1 MLERRRRAL
10 QHVDGL
16 PKPNDRIGAVIGQR
30 HRPQGDADPPRRAPA
45 TRPIEVFESHPTSRV
60 DVAHRGQRQRGM
72 RAPARGQRVGEP
84 PRLVAS
90 TELDQIVQAL
100 ARPSLGEA
108 QQTPRFEQ
116 VHARRPGRDLSVE
129 PAVAQLPLG
138 GIELAALDQRL
149 DQRAERERNPER
161 DPVRRENLE
170 CRPPVGFSRRHR
182 PAPQGNQSPT
192 GRQVGHRQDRRL
204 GLGAREHLSDV
215 RLGEVQGLGGDQSDR
230 KVERESQT
238 DQAGLLISRR
248 TARRQAHPR
257 GGQPLRAPSRWPSSA
272 CWRGWREPGARRAS
286 TRRDPRSS
294 APAVAPPG
302 PGFRVRPAR
311 RASRSLLRAVARAP
325 DRSVRRRRSRPRAP

>member
-238 DQAGLLISRR
+238 DQAGLLISHEPPVGKR
-248 TARRQAHPR
+248 TLEVGSRFARRLAGPRARAGEAGENQALAGRRPVETL
-257 GGQPLRAPSRWPSSA
+257 GAALQPSR
-272 CWRGWREPGARRAS
+272 R
-286 TRRDPRSS
+286 
-294 APAVAPPG
+294 PG
-302 PGFRVRPAR
+302 PGFESGLHGVRPDL
-311 RASRSLLRAVARAP
+311 SFEQ
-325 DRSVRRRRSRPRAP
+325 